1 MRKFILYRLAA
12 MVAILVALTAV
23 MFVLQHISPM
33 DPVKAQMGA
42 NASADAVAARR
53 HTLGLDQPMI
63 NQFWRYLTAA
73 VHGDLGQSFR
83 TRHPVSSDLGDFF
96 PAILE

>member
-1 MRKFILYRLAA
+1 MRNFILHRLGA
-12 MVAILVALTAV
+12 MVLILIALIAV

-53 HTLGLDQPMI
+53 HTLGLDQPMV
-63 NQFWRYLTAA
+63 NQFWNYLTAA
-73 VHGDLGQSFR
+73 VRGDPR
-83 TRHPVSSDLGDFF
+83 
-96 PAILE
+96 